1 MCILIYNLL
10 DINNIKVIQTDQ
22 ENKSGT
28 SNQKVKE
35 IILQRLIYHPKFLG
49 FSYLK
54 YGQLMFIQL

>member
-10 DINNIKVIQTDQ
+10 DIKNIEIIQIDK

-28 SNQKVKE
+28 SNKKAKE
-35 IILQRLIYHPKFLG
+35 IILHRLIYHPNFLG

-54 YGQLMFIQL
+54 YGHLMFIQQ